1 MTRTVPPR
9 PDPAESTLDLAD
21 PSHYD
26 HGIPHPLFEALRA
39 RPGLVRN
46 PDGPHGRGFWSV
58 VRHADVVSVSRD
70 TDTYSS
76 EVGHIQIYDIDDDV
90 RDARASMI
98 DLDPPMHTRL
108 RRLVS
113 AAFTPRHVMSYRDAA
128 KVRIDRSLDRLIADG
143 GGDWVDVV
151 AAPIPIGVICDIL
164 GVPEAD
170 HRLMIEMSDHLV
182 EGTSG
187 STLDPSAYGN
197 TTPLREL
204 PFNSPAAFGIDDY
217 ARKARERVLAEPGD
231 DLLTKLAFAEID
243 GDRLSEVEFARFFQ
257 LMIFAGNETTRSAM
271 AHLALQHIEFG
282 DEFDRL
288 QRTLEDPERR
298 VDRDAAREAAA
309 DEIVRFSSPILSFR
323 RTATRDAVLSGTPV
337 RAGDKVVMWYA
348 GANFDESV
356 FDRPRRLDL
365 SRPKVP
371 ASVAFGGGGAH
382 FCLGASLARL
392 ELALLLEGM
401 HERRLRVEPAG
412 PVGYVRSNFVN
423 GVATLPVEVRRW

>member
-1 MTRTVPPR
+1 MNPTAPSTTH
-9 PDPAESTLDLAD
+9 PDGLGVDLAD
-21 PSHYD
+21 PGLYD
-26 HGIPHPLFEALRA
+26 RGIPHAVFAELRE
-39 RPGLVRN
+39 RPGLVPN

-58 VRHADVVSVSRD
+58 VRHADVVAVSRD

-113 AAFTPRHVMSYRDAA
+113 AAFTPRHVMGYREAA
-128 KVRIDRSLDRLIADG
+128 KKRIDGALDRLTDAG
-143 GGDWVDVV
+143 GGDWVDTV

-170 HRLMIEMSDHLV
+170 HRLMIELSDHLV

-187 STLDPSAYGN
+187 STLDPHAYGN
-197 TTPLREL
+197 TAPLREL
-204 PFNSPAAFGIDDY
+204 PFNSPAAWGIEDY
-217 ARKARERVLAEPGD
+217 ARKARARVLADPGD

-243 GDRLSEVEFARFFQ
+243 GDRLDETEFARFFQ

-271 AHLALQHIEFG
+271 AHLALQRIEFG

-288 QRTLEDPERR
+288 GRRLADPETGG
-298 VDRDAAREAAA
+298 DRATLLEAAA
-309 DEIVRFSSPILSFR
+309 DEVVRFSSPILYFR
-323 RTATRDAVLSGTPV
+323 RTATRDTELAGTTV

-348 GANFDESV
+348 AANFDESV
-356 FDRPRRLDL
+356 FDRPLRVDL
-365 SRPKVP
+365 ARPKVP

-392 ELALLLEGM
+392 ELALLLEGL
-401 HERRLRVEPAG
+401 HERRIELVSTG
-412 PVGYVRSNFVN
+412 PVAYVRSNFVN
-423 GVATLPVEVRRW
+423 GVATLPVEATVR